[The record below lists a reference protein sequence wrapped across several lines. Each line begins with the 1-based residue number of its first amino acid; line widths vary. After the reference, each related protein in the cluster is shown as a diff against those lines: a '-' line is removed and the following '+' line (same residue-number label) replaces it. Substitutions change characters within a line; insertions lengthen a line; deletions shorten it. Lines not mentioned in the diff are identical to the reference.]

1 MYKDWPKLNNP
12 PVILAA
18 MEIRYVLPQDF
29 KISIL
34 KKDEEFINENLP
46 VRLDNFT
53 GNISMPNPTEGL
65 STAQVT
71 NKQTGYVYLNKEKNK
86 RLLISNENISYVI
99 EGKYY
104 GWEGFKKECIGYIDH
119 FKQILD
125 DIVIQRIS
133 IRFINRLIFN
143 ELNAIEDYFNVAI
156 SASEGTIEYPIDT
169 YFIKYGI
176 HIPESKIR
184 ANVVQSLEER
194 STDSYLFIF
203 DIDVLHDIQE
213 NFHTIDFEEKFEEL
227 RKLKNDIFFKNLTTK
242 TLKTL

>member
-1 MYKDWPKLNNP
+1 MRRDWQKLNNP

-18 MEIRYVLPQDF
+18 MEIRYMLPKDF
-29 KISIL
+29 KVSIL
-34 KKDEEFINENLP
+34 KKDEEFININLP
-46 VRLDNFT
+46 DRLDNFT
-53 GNISMPNPTEGL
+53 GNINMPNPTEGL

-71 NKQTGYVYLNKEKNK
+71 NKQTGYIYLNKEKNK

-99 EGKYY
+99 EGKYP
-104 GWEGFKKECIGYIDH
+104 GWEVFIKECLDYIDH
-119 FKQILD
+119 FKQILG
-125 DIVIQRIS
+125 DIVILRMS
-133 IRFINRLIFN
+133 IRFINRLMFN

-176 HIPESKIR
+176 HIPETGIR

-194 STDSYLFIF
+194 SADSYLFIF
-203 DIDVLHDIQE
+203 DIDVLHDMQE
-213 NFHTIDFEEKFEEL
+213 NFYSINFEENFEEL
-227 RKLKNDIFFKNLTTK
+227 RNLKNDIFFKNLTAK